1 MANWLMPYV
10 EKVKNITEASQF
22 DLCIADLYHEM
33 KEHDYAEECC
43 TELKEKA
50 FYIKNRFSEEATK
63 EKMLASREKVLNFL
77 DRLVQTE
84 EKNIRLETVE
94 KYLENFYLFLEAL
107 TEYTPDKR
115 GGAQKEDWQKMKV
128 CNEYDLQH
136 LLYAVLKPLY
146 PGIRKEVALD
156 SGIGMVRADIEIP
169 ELEMILEVKYTRE
182 SMTLKN

>member
-1 MANWLMPYV
+1 M
-10 EKVKNITEASQF
+10 
-22 DLCIADLYHEM
+22 
-33 KEHDYAEECC
+33 
-43 TELKEKA
+43 
-50 FYIKNRFSEEATK
+50 
-63 EKMLASREKVLNFL
+63 
-77 DRLVQTE
+77 
-84 EKNIRLETVE
+84 
-94 KYLENFYLFLEAL
+94 ENFYLFLEAL